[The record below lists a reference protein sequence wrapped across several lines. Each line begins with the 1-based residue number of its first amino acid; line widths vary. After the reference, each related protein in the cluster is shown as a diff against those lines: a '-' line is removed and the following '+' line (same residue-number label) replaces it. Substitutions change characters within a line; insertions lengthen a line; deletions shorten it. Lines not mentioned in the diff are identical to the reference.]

1 MEFARID
8 NVVLSYRR
16 DGPRA
21 APTLVFSNPLGTD
34 YRIWDGVVDALGGR
48 FHTVRYDKRG
58 HGLSS
63 WPAGACPIAG
73 HAADLA
79 GLLNLLGIE
88 RTIVCGLSIG
98 GMIAQQLASDRPGL
112 VRALILCGTAPAIG
126 PPEIW
131 DARIRQVRE
140 AGLAPLA
147 DTVLERWFGATY
159 RRRRRDRLS
168 GWANMLSRV
177 PPEGYIGSCAALRD
191 ADLSAS
197 TACLRVPTLCVCGS
211 EDIPTPPHLVRSL
224 AALIPGSRF
233 ETIEGAG
240 HLPCIEAPG
249 KLAALIDD
257 FAEECNLV
265 RRPIR

>member
-8 NVVLSYRR
+8 DVVLSFRR

-21 APTLVFSNPLGTD
+21 APALVFANPLGAD
-34 YRIWDGVVDALGGR
+34 YRIWDDTVEALGGR

-63 WPAGACPIAG
+63 WPAADSCTIAD

-79 GLLNLLGIE
+79 GLLDLLEIE
-88 RTIVCGLSIG
+88 RAVVCGLSIG
-98 GMIAQQLASDRPGL
+98 GLIAQQLAAERRGL
-112 VRALILCGTAPAIG
+112 VRGLILCGTAAAIG

-131 DARIRQVRE
+131 DARIRQVRKT
-140 AGLAPLA
+140 GLAPLA
-147 DTVLERWFGATY
+147 ETILERWFGATY
-159 RRRRRDRLS
+159 RRRRAQQLA

-197 TACLRVPTLCVCGS
+197 TAGLRLPAMCVCGS
-211 EDIPTPPHLVRSL
+211 EDTPTPPHAVRSL

-240 HLPCIEAPG
+240 HLSCIEAPAA
-249 KLAALIDD
+249 LAGLIDD
-257 FAEECNLV
+257 FAEEHNLV
-265 RRPIR
+265 